1 MKSSTPDLMQLQ
13 KQDHT
18 AFKQLVQRY
27 HSRLIVV
34 ARAIVGDTW
43 AEEVVQDTW
52 LAAYKALPDFQGRSA
67 ISTWLITITRNTATT
82 RLRKESR
89 LVSMDSGFSADAVDE
104 GFLDADR
111 FTPTGKWANQFGDW
125 GTDSASALME
135 QQELQQQINAA
146 LASMPAQ
153 QCAIVMLRDVQQLEI
168 VDVCN
173 ILDISHSNAR
183 VLLHRARLKLFAI
196 INTYLESGEC

>member
-1 MKSSTPDLMQLQ
+1 MASSLPDLQKLQ
-13 KQDHT
+13 QQDHA
-18 AFKQLVQRY
+18 AFKSLVMRY
-27 HSRLIVV
+27 HPRLVMV

-67 ISTWLITITRNTATT
+67 ISTWLITIVKNTATT

-89 LVSMDSGFSADAVDE
+89 LVSMDTGFGTGADDE

-111 FTPTGKWANQFGDW
+111 FTPAGKWANQLSDW

-135 QQELQQQINAA
+135 QQELKHCVDTAIARMPVQQRSI
-146 LASMPAQ
+146 L
-153 QCAIVMLRDVQQLEI
+153 MLRDAQQLEVADI
-168 VDVCN
+168 CN

-183 VLLHRARLKLFAI
+183 VLLHRARLKLFET
-196 INTYLESGEC
+196 INTYLETGEC

>member
-1 MKSSTPDLMQLQ
+1 MKSLTPDLIQLQ
-13 KQDHT
+13 KQDHA

-27 HSRLIVV
+27 HTRLIVV

-67 ISTWLITITRNTATT
+67 ISTWLITITRNTAMT
-82 RLRKESR
+82 RFRKESR
-89 LVSMDSGFSADAVDE
+89 LVSMDTGFPTDDE
-104 GFLDADR
+104 DDGFLDADR
-111 FTPTGKWANQFGDW
+111 FTPAGKWANQLGHW
-125 GTDSASALME
+125 GSDSASALME
-135 QQELQQQINAA
+135 QNDLQQQINTAMDN
-146 LASMPAQ
+146 MPAQ
-153 QCAIVMLRDVQQLEI
+153 QRAILMLRDVQQLEM

-173 ILDISHSNAR
+173 ILDIGHSNAR
-183 VLLHRARLKLFAI
+183 VLLHRARQKLFAT